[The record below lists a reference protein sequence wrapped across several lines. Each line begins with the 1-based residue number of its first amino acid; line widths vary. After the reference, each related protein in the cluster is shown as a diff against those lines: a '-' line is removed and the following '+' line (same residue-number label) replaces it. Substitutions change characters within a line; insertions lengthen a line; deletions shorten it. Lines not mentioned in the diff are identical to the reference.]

1 MSNQN
6 RAVIIKTFEQLN
18 KAELYEII
26 QLRIAVF
33 IIEQDCPYQ
42 DLDGMDDQGCLLYTS
57 PSPRDS

>member
-42 DLDGMDDQGCLLYTS
+42 DLDGMDD
-57 PSPRDS
+57 